1 MIEAKQTT
9 TPRGTWV
16 LMGPDFLYSGQVRNC
31 QAHVPRGC
39 TPRRECQVPHSTQT
53 QHPRPWLVCSGT
65 ENSAPLDC
73 PRIVYLTSA
82 SSRKPMVVAV
92 SNSTYSNSGAPQRP
106 RSAFVQKT
114 LGGQR
119 GPAKTHSCLT
129 GFIHFYFFA
138 LFSCQ
143 GFTTQFRL
151 PWNSYQS

>member
-1 MIEAKQTT
+1 
-9 TPRGTWV
+9 
-16 LMGPDFLYSGQVRNC
+16 MGPDFLYSGQVRNC

-82 SSRKPMVVAV
+82 SSRKPMVVAL

-129 GFIHFYFFA
+129 GFIHFYFFCFIFLPEFYYTVQA
-138 LFSCQ
+138 GLELVSILITVLC
-143 GFTTQFRL
+143 GAVQFL
-151 PWNSYQS
+151 QC